1 MTDILRASITAKDCQ
16 ELKDLVMI
24 FENIPGV
31 KIIKYKPKFYDVE

>member
-1 MTDILRASITAKDCQ
+1 MTDILRARITAKDYQ

-31 KIIKYKPKFYDVE
+31 KIIKYKPKFFGVD